1 MKELNAFRQFL
12 NENREEFGQESI
24 DKLRDTIEAM
34 GNSEA
39 HQKALDMVDDGIF
52 FAEEPSPPN
61 NVTLGYVEDL
71 NYVKNNT
78 DKFDE
83 EEVEEGQLF
92 LDAAIIIKNAVK
104 KTGPISYGEMGYS
117 FNYYVKG
124 EDLFAQTRETF
135 EVPTNEA
142 RYGFFDNEEGNTGSS
157 IVMEAL
163 NEYES
168 VVERAFQNL
177 INKTNTAINI
187 GGSGGMDTEVRE
199 NLTYQFDKI
208 QEKITTT
215 DYINATFRK

>member
-1 MKELNAFRQFL
+1 MKELNVFRQFL

-52 FAEEPSPPN
+52 FSEEPSPPN

-135 EVPTNEA
+135 EVP
-142 RYGFFDNEEGNTGSS
+142 NT
-157 IVMEAL
+157 
-163 NEYES
+163 
-168 VVERAFQNL
+168 
-177 INKTNTAINI
+177 
-187 GGSGGMDTEVRE
+187 
-199 NLTYQFDKI
+199 
-208 QEKITTT
+208 
-215 DYINATFRK
+215 

>member
-1 MKELNAFRQFL
+1 MKELHAFRKFL

-24 DKLRDTIEAM
+24 DKLHDTIEAM
-34 GNSEA
+34 GNSPA

-52 FAEEPSPPN
+52 FSEEPSPPN

-71 NYVKNNT
+71 NYAKNQG
-78 DKFDE
+78 DE

-135 EVPTNEA
+135 EVP
-142 RYGFFDNEEGNTGSS
+142 NT
-157 IVMEAL
+157 
-163 NEYES
+163 
-168 VVERAFQNL
+168 
-177 INKTNTAINI
+177 
-187 GGSGGMDTEVRE
+187 
-199 NLTYQFDKI
+199 
-208 QEKITTT
+208 
-215 DYINATFRK
+215 

>member
-1 MKELNAFRQFL
+1 MKELHAFRKFL

-24 DKLRDTIEAM
+24 DKLHDTIEAM
-34 GNSEA
+34 GNSPA

-52 FAEEPSPPN
+52 FSEEPSPPN

-71 NYVKNNT
+71 NYAKNQG
-78 DKFDE
+78 DE

-135 EVPTNEA
+135 EVP
-142 RYGFFDNEEGNTGSS
+142 NTWK
-157 IVMEAL
+157 
-163 NEYES
+163 N
-168 VVERAFQNL
+168 
-177 INKTNTAINI
+177 
-187 GGSGGMDTEVRE
+187 
-199 NLTYQFDKI
+199 
-208 QEKITTT
+208 
-215 DYINATFRK
+215 